1 MQTQNEPILL
11 RSLALEQ
18 KFERSQSRY
27 RHHAID
33 SRFTGSNGLTI
44 LLLSHAFSLA
54 AQLSVRYNRR
64 T

>member
-44 LLLSHAFSLA
+44 LLLSHALA
-54 AQLSVRYNRR
+54 LRR
-64 T
+64 N